1 LKVSGIARSPPARHR
16 DRFRAVVGCAFP
28 FLFLKGAPRTKP
40 SRENWLAASP
50 REEAESYAV
59 LDVVRCYPWALTG
72 VTVVQFENEVGR
84 ARRRD
89 GAGR

>member
-1 LKVSGIARSPPARHR
+1 
-16 DRFRAVVGCAFP
+16 
-28 FLFLKGAPRTKP
+28 
-40 SRENWLAASP
+40 LAASP
-50 REEAESYAV
+50 REEADSYAV